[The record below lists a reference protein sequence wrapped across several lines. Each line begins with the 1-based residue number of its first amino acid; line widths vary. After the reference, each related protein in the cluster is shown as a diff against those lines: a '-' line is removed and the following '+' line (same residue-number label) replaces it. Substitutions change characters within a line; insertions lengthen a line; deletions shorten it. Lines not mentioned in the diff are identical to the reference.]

1 MAEKKNEIHISSRF
15 RHYFLQ
21 DAYEFSSNQSTNFY
35 SYMSKGLNGIG
46 LKDEKV
52 KVSKSRMS
60 VSICLILE

>member
-1 MAEKKNEIHISSRF
+1 MAEKKEIDISSRF

-21 DAYEFSSNQSTNFY
+21 DAYAFSSNQSTTLY

-60 VSICLILE
+60 VSICFIRE